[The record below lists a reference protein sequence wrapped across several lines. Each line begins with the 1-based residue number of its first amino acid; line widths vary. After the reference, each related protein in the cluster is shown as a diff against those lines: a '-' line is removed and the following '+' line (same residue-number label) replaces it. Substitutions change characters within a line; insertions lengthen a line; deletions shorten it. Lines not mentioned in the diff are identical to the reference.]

1 MHEQKP
7 RPTTELCDQIT
18 SEIDAAIHENQ
29 IAMRGIGFVVH
40 EIHRPMADATRDNFI
55 DDLIAD
61 PNQEALF
68 NE

>member
-18 SEIDAAIHENQ
+18 GEIDTALDENQ
-29 IAMRGIGFVVH
+29 MVIKGLGFVVH

-61 PNQEALF
+61 PNQGVLF
-68 NE
+68 ND